1 MPINDFTDKKWMVSE
16 SGVTECSFMDGIEI
30 VKCKPEDPEDKGV
43 KVTCKRRDPQKD
55 FTYPKGIYCEPTNTI
70 KGEDGSY
77 EIQLQIKFAI
87 LVGTPITGSWTA
99 NDTAGGADGD
109 G

>member
-1 MPINDFTDKKWMVSE
+1 MSIKDFTRPWVVSE
-16 SGVTECSFMDGIEI
+16 SGVRECSFRDGIEI
-30 VKCKPEDPEDKGV
+30 CDLGNNVV
-43 KVTCKRRDPQKD
+43 QVTCKKGDPQKD

-87 LVGTPITGSWTA
+87 MVGTPITGSWTA
-99 NDTAGGADGD
+99 NDTAGGVDGD